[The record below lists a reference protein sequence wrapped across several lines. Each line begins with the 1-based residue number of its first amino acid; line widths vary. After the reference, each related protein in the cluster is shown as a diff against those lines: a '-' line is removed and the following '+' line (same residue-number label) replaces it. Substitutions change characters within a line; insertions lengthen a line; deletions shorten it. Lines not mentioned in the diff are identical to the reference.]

1 MTREILIDPVTRI
14 EGHAKITLMLDDDGQ
29 VDDARFHVTEFR
41 GFEKFCEG
49 RSFWE
54 MPGITARIC
63 GICPVS
69 HLMASAKTG
78 DAILGVQIPPTA
90 AKLRRLMN
98 WGQIV
103 QSHAL
108 SFFHLSG
115 PDLLLGMDSEPAAR
129 NVMGLIEQHP
139 EIARNGIRLRKF
151 GQDIIRILGGQSVH
165 PAWTVPGGVRTPL
178 SDEDRSQIR
187 RMLPE
192 AFDIVGLALDILK
205 EAAEGLHDESVM
217 YGNFPSLF
225 MGLVTPEGGLE
236 HYDGLLRVVDSDGN
250 VLQKGLDP
258 ARYREIIGEAVEPW
272 TYLKFPYYKPAAQ
285 QGYNGD
291 ALPAN
296 FYHAGMYRV
305 GPLARLNVC
314 DFAGMP
320 RADAEL
326 MEFRQLAPKGKLVTS
341 SFNFHY
347 ARLIEILFALE
358 KIAET
363 LDDSTITDTHV
374 RANAGVNQ
382 LVGVGVSEAP
392 RGTLFHEYHVDDDG
406 ILLKTNMIIATGQ
419 NNLAMNRTVK
429 QIAQHH
435 INGGEIT
442 EGILNRIEHGIRTYD
457 PCLSCSTH
465 AYGQMPMHV
474 QMVAPDGELVDEV
487 WRQ

>member
-1 MTREILIDPVTRI
+1 
-14 EGHAKITLMLDDDGQ
+14 MLDDDGQ

-139 EIARNGIRLRKF
+139 DIARNGIRLRKF

-192 AFDIVGLALDILK
+192 AFDIIGLALDILK
-205 EAAEGLHDESVM
+205 EAAEQLHDESVM

-236 HYDGLLRVVDSDGN
+236 HWRRNAIVRSSARPSSLGL
-250 VLQKGLDP
+250 
-258 ARYREIIGEAVEPW
+258 I
-272 TYLKFPYYKPAAQ
+272 
-285 QGYNGD
+285 
-291 ALPAN
+291 
-296 FYHAGMYRV
+296 
-305 GPLARLNVC
+305 
-314 DFAGMP
+314 
-320 RADAEL
+320 
-326 MEFRQLAPKGKLVTS
+326 
-341 SFNFHY
+341 
-347 ARLIEILFALE
+347 
-358 KIAET
+358 
-363 LDDSTITDTHV
+363 
-374 RANAGVNQ
+374 
-382 LVGVGVSEAP
+382 
-392 RGTLFHEYHVDDDG
+392 
-406 ILLKTNMIIATGQ
+406 
-419 NNLAMNRTVK
+419 
-429 QIAQHH
+429 
-435 INGGEIT
+435 
-442 EGILNRIEHGIRTYD
+442 
-457 PCLSCSTH
+457 
-465 AYGQMPMHV
+465 
-474 QMVAPDGELVDEV
+474 
-487 WRQ
+487 